1 MTNSNSNDCR
11 CDFGAKR
18 AANVLSGTGSRFV
31 RSDPNQL
38 LAEIGALEQSDEG
51 RRGAV
56 ETLSDELTILELAL
70 ATPLRQFAKKARMPW
85 REIADDESA
94 NGEPFRQH
102 GSHQR

>member
-1 MTNSNSNDCR
+1 MTNSNSNDHR
-11 CDFGAKR
+11 CDFGSER
-18 AANVLSGTGSRFV
+18 ATNVLSGAGSRFV

-51 RRGAV
+51 RRGAA
-56 ETLSDELTILELAL
+56 ETLSYELTILELAL
-70 ATPLRQFAKKARMPW
+70 ANPLRHVQKEAGMPW
-85 REIADDESA
+85 SEIADDESA